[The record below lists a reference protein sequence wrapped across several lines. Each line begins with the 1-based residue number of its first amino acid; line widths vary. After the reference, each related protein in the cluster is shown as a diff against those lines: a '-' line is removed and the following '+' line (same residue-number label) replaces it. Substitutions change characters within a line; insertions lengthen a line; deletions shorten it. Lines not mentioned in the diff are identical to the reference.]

1 MRRALDNYLPITTV
15 HGQAGYGHFGKH
27 AGYDYGVV
35 KQPVKAPEAGTITA
49 VYLGR
54 ENVDGGNIVELRSG
68 KYDHRFLHLLNSKVK
83 VGDKVTEGQVI
94 GTSGNT
100 GNVGYHLHHDVR
112 TKGTAW
118 TASYANYVDWEK
130 LIKPVAPP
138 QGGNDMADASDV
150 KHLYRYGPLG
160 RTADASGLKH
170 YTGKKTDFILHDMA
184 NSKEGKEKAAQRAQE
199 LKDLRDGVAKA
210 TRIAEDRA
218 KRIAE
223 LEKQLGQT
231 PTQPSDPLEKE
242 HAGFWRDLVNK
253 IKRS

>member
-68 KYDHRFLHLLNSKVK
+68 KYDHRFLHLDSAKVK
-83 VGDKVTEGQVI
+83 VGQKVTEGQVL
-94 GTSGNT
+94 GVSGNT
-100 GNVGYHLHHDVR
+100 GKVGYHLHHDVR

-118 TASYANYVDWEK
+118 TDSYANYVDWEK

-138 QGGNDMADASDV
+138 QGGNM
-150 KHLYRYGPLG
+150 YQGQ
-160 RTADASGLKH
+160 TAQ
-170 YTGKKTDFILHDMA
+170 YWWKKNEARRVRIL
-184 NSKEGKEKAAQRAQE
+184 
-199 LKDLRDGVAKA
+199 
-210 TRIAEDRA
+210 
-218 KRIAE
+218 E
-223 LEKQLGQT
+223 LEAALKTANDLSARRRSRILELEAQIGQSSEANLLGQA
-231 PTQPSDPLEKE
+231 L
-242 HAGFWRDLVNK
+242 
-253 IKRS
+253 IKMLTTFGWKKG